1 MELGQ
6 IPKLSKLFT
15 HGLKNPT
22 ASRKE
27 MILPI
32 SELINNHFLLLVIKG
47 IAFAREFIWGVFP
60 PFRFLMLSIIPG
72 GAIGHFSLHLV
83 TFLTIAIIDI
93 GTNVLVSRSLFIFE
107 QNIT

>member
-6 IPKLSKLFT
+6 IPKLSELFA

-22 ASRKE
+22 ASCEE

-32 SELINNHFLLLVIKG
+32 SEFINNDLLLLIIKG
-47 IAFAREFIWGVFP
+47 IALAGELVWGVFP
-60 PFRFLMLSIIPG
+60 PLRFFLLPVVPG

-83 TFLTIAIIDI
+83 TFLTVAVMDV
-93 GTNVLVSRSLFIFE
+93 GTNVLISRSLLIFE